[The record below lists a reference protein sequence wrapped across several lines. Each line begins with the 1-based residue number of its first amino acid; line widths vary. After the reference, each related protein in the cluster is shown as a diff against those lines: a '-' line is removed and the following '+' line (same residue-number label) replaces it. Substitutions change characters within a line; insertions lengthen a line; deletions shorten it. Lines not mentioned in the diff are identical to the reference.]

1 MMVAVFGSSSAVTAQ
16 GTLPLP
22 PIRPPELTAPSL
34 ATKPTANARVPQPS
48 FDEPLREAIPL
59 PPIRPSDLTISAPE
73 PAPDTTTLQPTDE
86 DNDAFRAKI
95 LADRRVIGEGLA
107 PIIGPGGCGIAAP
120 LQIDAIMLADG
131 TKVALS
137 PPVTLRASLA
147 SAVADWVRDDLA
159 PAVAAKGD
167 RLAGIE
173 GTGGY
178 ECRGR
183 NRIAGAKL
191 SEHAIGNALDLQA
204 FVTEHGR
211 RLAIAMPKSDAAGDT
226 QAFLRAFLIVM
237 KQTACLRFAT
247 VLGPGADSN
256 HAEHVHIDLE
266 ARRHGSHICQ
276 WNLQDETGNEAQGPP
291 APKR

>member
-1 MMVAVFGSSSAVTAQ
+1 MMVAVFGSPFPVMAQ
-16 GTLPLP
+16 DTLPLP
-22 PIRPPELTAPSL
+22 PVRPPELTAPGL
-34 ATKPTANARVPQPS
+34 AIKPTANARLPQPP
-48 FDEPLREAIPL
+48 FDEPLQEAIPL
-59 PPIRPSDLTISAPE
+59 PPIRPSDLTIPAPE
-73 PAPDTTTLQPTDE
+73 PVPDTTALQPTVE

-95 LADRRVIGEGLA
+95 LTDHRVIGEGLA
-107 PIIGPGGCGIAAP
+107 PIAEAGGCGIAAP
-120 LQIDAIMLADG
+120 LRIDAIMLADG

-137 PPVTLRASLA
+137 PQVTLRASLA
-147 SAVADWVRDDLA
+147 SAIADWVRDDLA
-159 PAVAAKGD
+159 PAIAAKGD
-167 RLAGIE
+167 RLARIE

-211 RLAIAMPKSDAAGDT
+211 RLAVAMPKSDAASDT
-226 QAFLRAFLIVM
+226 QAFFTVM

-256 HAEHVHIDLE
+256 HAEHVHVDLE
-266 ARRHGSHICQ
+266 ARRHGAHICQ
-276 WNLQDETGNEAQGPP
+276 WNLKDETGDEAQGPP

>member
-22 PIRPPELTAPSL
+22 PIRPPDLAAPGL
-34 ATKPTANARVPQPS
+34 ATKRTANARAPQPP

-59 PPIRPSDLTISAPE
+59 PPIRPSDLTIPAPE
-73 PAPDTTTLQPTDE
+73 PASDTRALQPTDE

-95 LADRRVIGEGLA
+95 LESRRVIGEGLA
-107 PIIGPGGCGIAAP
+107 PIIGAGACGIAAP
-120 LQIDAIMLADG
+120 LRVDAILLPDG
-131 TKVALS
+131 TKVVLS
-137 PPVTLRASLA
+137 PSVTLRASLA
-147 SAVADWVRDDLA
+147 AAVADWVRDDLA
-159 PAVAAKGD
+159 PAAAAKGD

-191 SEHAIGNALDLQA
+191 SEHATGNALDLQA

-211 RLAIAMPKSDAAGDT
+211 HLAVAASKSDAAGDA
-226 QAFLRAFLIVM
+226 QAFFTVM

-247 VLGPGADSN
+247 VLGPGADSD
-256 HAEHVHIDLE
+256 HAQHVHIDLE
-266 ARRHGSHICQ
+266 ARRHGTHICQ
-276 WNLQDETGNEAQGPP
+276 WNLQEETEGETQGPP